1 MEETAAGADQ
11 EGGSEVLGAGREGL
25 GRRWRAL

>member
-11 EGGSEVLGAGREGL
+11 DGGSEVLGVGRGGL
-25 GRRWRAL
+25 ERRWRAL